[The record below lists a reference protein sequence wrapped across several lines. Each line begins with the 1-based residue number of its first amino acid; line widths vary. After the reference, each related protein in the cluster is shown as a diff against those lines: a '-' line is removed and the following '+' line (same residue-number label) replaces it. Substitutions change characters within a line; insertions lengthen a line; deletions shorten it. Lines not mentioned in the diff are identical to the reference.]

1 MAKLITVLARILQG
15 DAFGMSERGGNG
27 RAFAKDGKL
36 VVQRPFYYRRDADL
50 GEAAAEWT
58 ADGRLATYFREAHGV
73 TFTTAATR
81 TVEDKR
87 RFPGCNGYHEV
98 VLALAD

>member
-1 MAKLITVLARILQG
+1 MAKMITVLARILQS
-15 DAFGMSERGGNG
+15 DDFGMSERGGNG

-36 VVQRPFYYRRDADL
+36 VVQRPFYYRHDADL
-50 GEAAAEWT
+50 GATVADWA
-58 ADGRLATYFREAHGV
+58 ADGRLATHFRQTYGV
-73 TFTTAATR
+73 AFAITATR

-98 VLALAD
+98 VLALA